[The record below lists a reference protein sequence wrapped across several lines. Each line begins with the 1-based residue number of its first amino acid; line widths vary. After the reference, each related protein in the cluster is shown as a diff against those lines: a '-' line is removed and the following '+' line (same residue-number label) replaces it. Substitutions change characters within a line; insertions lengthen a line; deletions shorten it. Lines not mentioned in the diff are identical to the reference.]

1 MTTSK
6 PFKTYNQQLK
16 ILRSRNISIDIGNE
30 GSKVKRILS
39 RENYYSI
46 INGYKSIFIDKI
58 QTKASGEDYFISG
71 TTFFHIYEVYCFDRA
86 LRGILLA
93 ALLQAEKGLK
103 TKVSYR
109 FSEKYQQPFSHLNI
123 NNFSKT
129 DMQLVTKLISKLSS
143 TTQNNT
149 NAKTKD
155 GEFYHYL
162 TKHQDLPLWVL
173 SNRMTFGEI
182 LFFFTALHPTLKETI
197 LKDFIDDFKYEY
209 NEQIDCPL
217 SSLLPI
223 FDNMLHALV
232 SFRNI
237 CAHEDRL
244 YNHVVKKSK
253 RTNGKSKTT
262 IISIDGTILNK
273 SGFINANL
281 LGVIT
286 ILKFFITSKAY
297 SRLIKDVVA
306 SITMLSKSI
315 PPHALNTVTREM
327 GLSSNWRQQ
336 LKNLK

>member
-1 MTTSK
+1 MITSK
-6 PFKTYNQQLK
+6 PFTTHNKQLK
-16 ILRSRNISIDIGNE
+16 ILRSRNISIGTGNE

-46 INGYKSIFIDKI
+46 INGYKNIFLDKT
-58 QTKASGEDYFISG
+58 QTALLGNDYYISG
-71 TTFFHIYEVYCFDRA
+71 TTFFHIYEVYCFDRS

-93 ALLQAEKGLK
+93 SLLQAEKNLK
-103 TKVSYR
+103 AKVSYR
-109 FSEKYQQPFSHLNI
+109 FSEKYKGPFSHLNI
-123 NNFSKT
+123 NNFST
-129 DMQLVTKLISKLSS
+129 TNVQLVTKLISKLSS

-182 LFFFTALHPTLKETI
+182 HFFFTALHPALREKI
-197 LKDFIDDFKYEY
+197 LRDFIDDYKYEY
-209 NEQIDCPL
+209 SIQVNSPL
-217 SSLLPI
+217 STLLPV
-223 FDNMLHALV
+223 FDDVLSILV

-253 RTNGKSKTT
+253 RANGKSKTR
-262 IISIDGTILNK
+262 IIEVDGTILNK
-273 SGFINANL
+273 PGFINADF

-286 ILKFFITSKAY
+286 LLKFFITSKAY
-297 SRLIKDVVA
+297 NRLIKDVIA
-306 SITMLSKSI
+306 NITILSKSI
-315 PPHALNTVTREM
+315 PPYAFNTVTREM